1 MSIKLALL
9 KSGEYIITDAK
20 ELISDDKP
28 ISYIFGKPHT
38 VKVNNSV
45 YLTEDSELSSK
56 TVEITLSPW
65 ILLTSNS
72 NISVPIDWVVTIVDP
87 IEDLKKMYEDKV
99 SSNKTEN
106 DESDV

>member
-9 KSGEYIITDAK
+9 KSGEYVITDAK
-20 ELISDDKP
+20 ELISDEKP
-28 ISYIFGKPHT
+28 ISYIFGKPHN
-38 VKVNNSV
+38 VKVNNPV
-45 YLTEDSELSSK
+45 YLTEDSDLSSK

-99 SSNKTEN
+99 SQSKVENVKT
-106 DESDV
+106 DV